1 MNRIQDFWL
10 NQTGAEYNSSAR
22 TIHLVHWMQQ
32 VAMSPDLIR
41 EAISIADDEMVHAQL
56 CYAVAAEAGCTSGLP
71 YDDLSL
77 SLGER
82 FDDHRKNVL
91 YVLVES
97 YCFGET
103 VAVPLFSAMRK
114 HTQHP
119 AALAVYDQVL
129 EDEPRHAAFGWLALA
144 WCDEMW
150 PETRSW
156 LAEIVPDALSSM
168 RAAYHV
174 SSEYEPPLS
183 GQEKAWGMMP
193 KRQYQEVLDKT
204 IKGTFT
210 ERLRHYDV
218 MPV

>member
-82 FDDHRKNVL
+82 FDDPRKNVL

-103 VAVPLFSAMRK
+103 VAVPLFSAMRVSTHSTPQLWRYTIRYWKMSPGMPPSAGWHWPGVTKCGPK
-114 HTQHP
+114 HGP
-119 AALAVYDQVL
+119 GL
-129 EDEPRHAAFGWLALA
+129 PRLFPTHYPV
-144 WCDEMW
+144 C
-150 PETRSW
+150 
-156 LAEIVPDALSSM
+156 
-168 RAAYHV
+168 
-174 SSEYEPPLS
+174 EPPIMS
-183 GQEKAWGMMP
+183 P
-193 KRQYQEVLDKT
+193 VNT
-204 IKGTFT
+204 N
-210 ERLRHYDV
+210 RHYPDRRKRGE
-218 MPV
+218 